1 MVGSFAAQQALGLGQ
16 IIRRLAFKIGGF
28 EITVAAALSGAKLPL
43 AVVNPRQIRDCA
55 RAFGR
60 LAKPVLG
67 PANGRTRGTH
77 ALDAQVIALFAER
90 VRPEPRPRSG
100 CRVGRAPAPD
110 P

>member
-1 MVGSFAAQQALGLGQ
+1 MVGSFAAQQAVGLGQ

-28 EITVAAALSGAKLPL
+28 EITVAAALSGAKLPP

-60 LAKPVLG
+60 LAK
-67 PANGRTRGTH
+67 TH

>member
-1 MVGSFAAQQALGLGQ
+1 MVGSFAAQRALGLGQ

-60 LAKPVLG
+60 LAK
-67 PANGRTRGTH
+67 TH

-90 VRPEPRPRSG
+90 VRPEQRPRSG

>member
-28 EITVAAALSGAKLPL
+28 EITVAAALSGAKLPP
-43 AVVNPRQIRDCA
+43 AMVNPRQIRDCA

-60 LAKPVLG
+60 LAK
-67 PANGRTRGTH
+67 TH

>member
-1 MVGSFAAQQALGLGQ
+1 LVGSFAAQQALGLGQ

-28 EITVAAALSGAKLPL
+28 EIIVAAALSGAKLPP
-43 AVVNPRQIRDCA
+43 AMVNPRQIRDCA

-60 LAKPVLG
+60 LAK
-67 PANGRTRGTH
+67 TH

-90 VRPEPRPRSG
+90 VRPKPRPRSG

>member
-1 MVGSFAAQQALGLGQ
+1 LVGSFAAQQALGLGQ

-28 EITVAAALSGAKLPL
+28 EITVAAALSGAKLPP
-43 AVVNPRQIRDCA
+43 AMVNPRQIRDCA

-60 LAKPVLG
+60 LAK
-67 PANGRTRGTH
+67 TH
-77 ALDAQVIALFAER
+77 ALDAKVIALFAER

>member
-60 LAKPVLG
+60 LAK
-67 PANGRTRGTH
+67 TH

>member
-1 MVGSFAAQQALGLGQ
+1 MVGSFAAQRALGLGQ
-16 IIRRLAFKIGGF
+16 IIRRLAFKISGF
-28 EITVAAALSGAKLPL
+28 EITVAAALSGAKLPP
-43 AVVNPRQIRDCA
+43 AMVNPRQIRDCA

-60 LAKPVLG
+60 LAK
-67 PANGRTRGTH
+67 TH

>member
-1 MVGSFAAQQALGLGQ
+1 LVGSFAAQQALGLGQ

-28 EITVAAALSGAKLPL
+28 EITVAAALSGAKLPP
-43 AVVNPRQIRDCA
+43 AMVNPRQIRDCA

-60 LAKPVLG
+60 LAK
-67 PANGRTRGTH
+67 TH